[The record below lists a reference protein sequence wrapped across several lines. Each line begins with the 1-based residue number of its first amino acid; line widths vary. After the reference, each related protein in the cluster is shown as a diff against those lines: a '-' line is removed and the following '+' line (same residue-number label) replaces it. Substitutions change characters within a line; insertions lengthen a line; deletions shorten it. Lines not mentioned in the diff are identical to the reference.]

1 MIWLR
6 SVAVILGTFVGS
18 GAATAESRP
27 LLERSI
33 GRVLLVSDEY
43 PNGRLK
49 VAEAIDREYNT
60 VRRLPVDQRVRFFW
74 AVLMNVRLDAGYSV
88 DLVELIARDCD
99 REFEQEITAF
109 LKRDWEGGPPQPQ
122 ADIAK
127 RTLTSLQI
135 LRSRKAAQQ

>member
-6 SVAVILGTFVGS
+6 SAAVILGSLLGS

-33 GRVLLVSDEY
+33 GRVLLASDAY
-43 PNGRLK
+43 PLGRLK
-49 VAEAIDREYNT
+49 VSEAIDREYKT
-60 VRRLPVDQRVRFFW
+60 VRRLPVEQRVRFFW
-74 AVLMNVRLDAGYSV
+74 TVLMNVPLDAGYSL
-88 DLVELIARDCD
+88 DLVELIARDCG

-127 RTLTSLQI
+127 RTLTSLQL
-135 LRSRKAAQQ
+135 LRARKAAQQ